1 MAKPPKRAKITA
13 DCPKRRSVDLS
24 DQCSAALF
32 DAKRCV
38 PRTITPA

>member
-32 DAKRCV
+32 DAKSV